1 MVGMG
6 DWLIPSI
13 RGVPRRDLV
22 PLRISVFFFFEMT

>member
-22 PLRISVFFFFEMT
+22 PLRISVFLFLK